1 MKKPTS
7 SIGQPKSHSTPQMF
21 SSRNENQNNQFQ
33 EFRRRKLSTIKVLP
47 SPLNSPRSHEQTE
60 NPNVSN
66 QETTKFLKNLKLSE
80 ILKNEDSKEFFK
92 KFSVKEQ

>member
-1 MKKPTS
+1 
-7 SIGQPKSHSTPQMF
+7 MF

-47 SPLNSPRSHEQTE
+47 SPLNSPRFNNQTE
-60 NPNVSN
+60 NPNISN
-66 QETTKFLKNLKLSE
+66 DQETTKFFKNLKLSE